1 MSSSKL
7 YAFAADGEVYPCQNP
22 ANTLV
27 CQALLDKS
35 ETYPDSGTDHYRRK
49 NYREA
54 AETLTVLGQNIP
66 AVCASGD
73 TTRITDE
80 VCRFFGDRT
89 AQFILDFCHENP
101 APAAK
106 RASIHQQMHD
116 APKCTHKD
124 NQPLYDALV
133 KKAASYPPEKKYNK
147 QAYLSAAA
155 AVLDLD
161 YSLPA
166 LEWNDIF
173 SYYSVASK
181 IPYTGPKT
189 FKFIKDFYT
198 TERPVRCAANQR
210 IYETIKDAT
219 YLTTA
224 CRENLAL
231 SIACL
236 AQTLT
241 KETVATALP
250 NHFPMIWAV
259 VAAAL

>member
-22 ANTLV
+22 ANTAA

-49 NYREA
+49 AYREA
-54 AETLTVLGQNIP
+54 AETVTVLLHSIP
-66 AVCASGD
+66 DAYESWD
-73 TTRITDE
+73 TGRISNE
-80 VCRFFGDRT
+80 ICRYFGDST
-89 AQFILDFCHENP
+89 SQFILDFCTAHP
-101 APAAK
+101 LTSPTVSQK
-106 RASIHQQMHD
+106 MSS

-133 KKAASYPPEKKYNK
+133 KKANSYAPEKKYNK

-161 YSLPA
+161 YSLAA

-173 SYYSVASK
+173 ASILCVPGK
-181 IPYTGPKT
+181 FRSQLGPKT
-189 FKFIKDFYT
+189 FQFIRDFYT
-198 TERPVRCAANQR
+198 TERPVRCPANQAV
-210 IYETIKDAT
+210 YKTIKEA
-219 YLTTA
+219 LFLNEL

-231 SIACL
+231 SIASL
-236 AQTLT
+236 AQPLT

-250 NHFPMIWAV
+250 NHFPMIWAI